1 MRGMKRHVTDDEEV
15 FANHTSNK
23 GLVSRC
29 IKRSQDAAVENNPV
43 RKGANQEGHAPERG
57 HGGRGA
63 SWRRLRTLATGEMR
77 VKTLTKHR
85 LWEHARA
92 KRTTAEDEG
101 SQLCCTSGHVR
112 RPRGTFQKSGYHSAS
127 ARLGTYLRDTK
138 TCFRHRAVRK

>member
-1 MRGMKRHVTDDEEV
+1 MQGMKRHVTDEEEV

-23 GLVSRC
+23 GLVSRY

-43 RKGANQEGHAPERG
+43 RKGANQEGHAHERG

-92 KRTTAEDEG
+92 KRTTAEDREA
-101 SQLCCTSGHVR
+101 S
-112 RPRGTFQKSGYHSAS
+112 SA
-127 ARLGTYLRDTK
+127 ARLGTSDG
-138 TCFRHRAVRK
+138 RAALSKNLVITQQVHVWAFI